1 MKRIQLFAACA
12 VALSFGMVG
21 VGCDAAA
28 IKSLEELTDNLTKTA
43 NEQDA
48 ELTALSGQIES
59 CKVDLAKVRK
69 EATIIKRSG
78 GSIEVPTLSGDRNL
92 ATLEA
97 HKVALNETID
107 KQKAQIDELNAENE
121 KCAEEL
127 TRARRKARAEKKKP
141 EAVKIREAQ
150 GRETRGAGSRYKK
163 RE

>member
-1 MKRIQLFAACA
+1 
-12 VALSFGMVG
+12 MVG

-28 IKSLEELTDNLTKTA
+28 IKSLEELTANLEKSA

-48 ELTALSGQIES
+48 QLTALSGEVDT

-69 EATIIKRSG
+69 EATIIKQEG
-78 GSIEVPTLSGDRNL
+78 GGIDVPTLSGDRNL
-92 ATLEA
+92 VTLEA

-107 KQKAQIDELNAENE
+107 KQKARIDELNTENE
-121 KCAEEL
+121 ACAEEL
-127 TRARRKARAEKKKP
+127 ARARRKARAQKKKP

-150 GRETRGAGSRYKK
+150 GRETTGAGSRYKK